1 MDDSAK
7 PLVSICCITY
17 NHEKFIAEALD
28 SFLMQQVAFEYEIVI
43 GEDGSTD
50 GTRKICED
58 YQRQY
63 PDKIRLLPFTD
74 NMGALKN
81 VIKTLEAGKGKY
93 IAFCE
98 GDDYWTEHLKLQK
111 QVDILEENPGYSMV
125 FSDRKIVNEN
135 GEELGE
141 SNYTKEVYSLK
152 DIINGFIPATQTIVF
167 RNNKTLVN
175 FFSFQQG
182 IYSGDRFLSYFCAQF
197 GNIYRLSEVTAAYR
211 DSGSGVWSKY
221 SAIEKLKLRE
231 KHLYDFHESV
241 GVCIDDPQF
250 AIKSFEN
257 FIELLIIGIRKPS
270 CFFDRN
276 FNNILWMIWKKY
288 RFMNRFKLLRTV
300 LAYKFKKKFKGNSI

>member
-1 MDDSAK
+1 MK
-7 PLVSICCITY
+7 VSVCCITY
-17 NHEKFIAEALD
+17 NHEKFVKKALD
-28 SFLMQQVAFEYEIVI
+28 GFLMQDFNDYEILVS
-43 GEDGSTD
+43 DDFSTD
-50 GTRKICED
+50 RTQDILKAYQNKYPNKIT
-58 YQRQY
+58 
-63 PDKIRLLPFTD
+63 LLLNKHNIGVIPNFIQ
-74 NMGALKN
+74 ALM
-81 VIKTLEAGKGKY
+81 ACKGKY
-93 IAFCE
+93 VALCE
-98 GDDYWTEHLKLQK
+98 GDDYWTDPLKLQK
-111 QVDILEENPGYSMV
+111 QVKILEENPGYSMV
-125 FSDRKIVNEN
+125 FSDRNIVNEK
-135 GEELGE
+135 GEEVGK

-276 FNNILWMIWKKY
+276 FNNILRMIWKKY